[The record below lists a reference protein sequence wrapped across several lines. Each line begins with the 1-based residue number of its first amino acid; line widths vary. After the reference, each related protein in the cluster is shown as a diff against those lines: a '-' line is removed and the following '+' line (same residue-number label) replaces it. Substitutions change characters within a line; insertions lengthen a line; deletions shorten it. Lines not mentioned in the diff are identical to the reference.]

1 MGRGLII
8 IMATQIY
15 EASSSLPNLAAPHA
29 AQQNVEGEGSSAPG
43 LTLRAV
49 QEASNALV
57 TE

>member
-1 MGRGLII
+1 
-8 IMATQIY
+8 MATQIY

-29 AQQNVEGEGSSAPG
+29 AQQNVEGEGSSTPG